1 MNKIEVKVNATNTIE
16 EKDSNT
22 VRGNTLENNTD
33 TVYAHIGV
41 SYEMTISHHMQ
52 LRDFITELADQL
64 SLKGK
69 LRIDFKRKLKPI
81 HQHLDLDKWG
91 RSHHNLKKIYI
102 LTEQNASNKLLVD
115 TVVIDISITELPF
128 I

>member
-1 MNKIEVKVNATNTIE
+1 MNKIKFKVTATNTIDD
-16 EKDSNT
+16 KDSNT
-22 VRGNTLENNTD
+22 VRANAPDNDMD
-33 TVYAHIGV
+33 TVYDHIGV
-41 SYEMTISHHMQ
+41 SYEMTISHQQQ

-91 RSHHNLKKIYI
+91 RSHHNLKKKYV
-102 LTEQNASNKLLVD
+102 LTEQNTSNKLLIN
-115 TVVIDISITELPF
+115 TVVIDISITEMPF